1 MTMKN
6 YYDFFEKCLQSS
18 GTNMTYCSKM
28 ANDIVPSKKYQM
40 NTLQVMS
47 NLSIT
52 SNLSIKQSEGDF
64 NNWKVVS
71 RSMSFT
77 NDDARYYLD
86 ALLNILEEAHY
97 LETYSIT
104 LSETNDSLVA
114 IMKASDNN
122 KKAEIYELFGDLP
135 KAFNSRVLAYLS

>member
-1 MTMKN
+1 MKN

-28 ANDIVPSKKYQM
+28 ANDIVPSRKYRM
-40 NTLQVMS
+40 NNLQEIS

-71 RSMSFT
+71 RLTSFT

-97 LETYSIT
+97 LETYSVT